1 MNFVTHPSPPTIISI
16 FRVAS
21 YKEVKAVFP
30 DPITVL
36 LIDDQPMI
44 GEAVRRMLLPE
55 KDITFHYCSDPTK
68 AFQVAKACQ
77 PTVILQDL
85 VMPEMEGLVLVR
97 FLRAENS
104 PTKFVPLI
112 VLSSKEE
119 PLIKAKAF
127 ELGANDY
134 IVKLPDKAELI
145 ARIRYHSKA
154 YVNLLKRNEAEAI
167 LQSENFRMAKE
178 LDMLR
183 QMQHMILPT
192 SDELSAIEGLE
203 IAGFMEPADE
213 VGGDYYDV
221 LYTDGIV
228 TIGIGDVTG
237 HGLESGIL
245 MVMTQTA
252 VRTLKEIRELDPI
265 KFLDALNRT
274 LYKNVRRMNSEK
286 SLTLVILTYTR
297 GRISI
302 SGQHEETIVVRKGGL
317 VERINTMNL
326 GFPIGLDEEILEFI
340 NHTTVELN
348 EGDGIVLYTDGIPEA
363 YNMERQQ
370 YGIETLCEVASRNW
384 DKSAEEIKQA
394 IIDDVKEF
402 IGEQK
407 VYDDIT
413 LVVLKQK
420 EFPVEEEEE
429 IVEEDVVDAEEE
441 IIEESEPIEEEI
453 EEIVEEVK
461 PTIKQKPKGKE
472 KKKFSFFGRS

>member
-1 MNFVTHPSPPTIISI
+1 MIAEMI
-16 FRVAS
+16 
-21 YKEVKAVFP
+21 E

-55 KDITFHYCSDPTK
+55 KDITFHYCNDPTQALK
-68 AFQVAKACQ
+68 VARACQ

-97 FLRAENS
+97 FLRAKNA
-104 PTKFVPLI
+104 PTRYVPLI

-127 ELGANDY
+127 ALGANDY

-167 LQSENFRMAKE
+167 LQAENFRMAKE

-183 QMQHMILPT
+183 QMQQMILPT
-192 SDELSAIEGLE
+192 SDELDAIEGLE

-221 LYTDGIV
+221 LYVDGVV

-252 VRTLKEIRELDPI
+252 VRTLKEIRELDPV
-265 KFLDALNRT
+265 KFLAALNRT
-274 LYKNVRRMNSEK
+274 IYKNVTRMNSEK
-286 SLTLVILTYTR
+286 NLTLVILTYTK
-297 GRISI
+297 GRVSI
-302 SGQHEETIVVRKGGL
+302 SGQHEETLVVRKGGH

-326 GFPIGLDEEILEFI
+326 GFPIGLDEEIIEFI
-340 NHTTVELN
+340 NHTTIELK

-363 YNMERQQ
+363 YNIQKKQ
-370 YGIETLCEVASRNW
+370 YGLEKLCEVISQNW
-384 DKSAEEIKQA
+384 EVSAEEIKQA
-394 IIDDVKEF
+394 IIDDLKEF
-402 IGEQK
+402 IGLQK
-407 VYDDIT
+407 VFDDIT
-413 LVVLKQK
+413 LVVIKQQ
-420 EFPVEEEEE
+420 EQYEEMEALEEE
-429 IVEEDVVDAEEE
+429 
-441 IIEESEPIEEEI
+441 EPIEE
-453 EEIVEEVK
+453 VK
-461 PTIKQKPKGKE
+461 ETVKA
-472 KKKFSFFGRS
+472 KKKFNFFGN

>member
-1 MNFVTHPSPPTIISI
+1 MITEMI
-16 FRVAS
+16 
-21 YKEVKAVFP
+21 E

-55 KDITFHYCSDPTK
+55 KDITFHYCNDPTQALK
-68 AFQVAKACQ
+68 VARACQ

-97 FLRAENS
+97 FLRAKNA
-104 PTKFVPLI
+104 PTRYVPLI

-127 ELGANDY
+127 ALGANDY
-134 IVKLPDKAELI
+134 VVKLPDKAELI

-167 LQSENFRMAKE
+167 LRAENFRMAKE

-183 QMQHMILPT
+183 QMQQMILPT
-192 SDELSAIEGLE
+192 SDELDAIEGLE

-221 LYTDGIV
+221 LYVDGVV

-252 VRTLKEIRELDPI
+252 VRTLKEIRELDPV
-265 KFLDALNRT
+265 KFLAALNRT
-274 LYKNVRRMNSEK
+274 IYKNVTRMNSEK
-286 SLTLVILTYTR
+286 NLTLVILTYTK
-297 GRISI
+297 GRVSI
-302 SGQHEETIVVRKGGL
+302 SGQHEETLVVRKGGH

-340 NHTTVELN
+340 NHTTIELK

-363 YNMERQQ
+363 YNIQKKQ
-370 YGIETLCEVASRNW
+370 YGLEKLCEVISQNW
-384 DKSAEEIKQA
+384 DGSAEEIKQA
-394 IIDDVKEF
+394 IIDDLKEF
-402 IGEQK
+402 IGLQK
-407 VYDDIT
+407 VFDDIT
-413 LVVLKQK
+413 LVVIKQQ
-420 EFPVEEEEE
+420 EQYEEMGALEEE
-429 IVEEDVVDAEEE
+429 
-441 IIEESEPIEEEI
+441 EPIEE
-453 EEIVEEVK
+453 VK
-461 PTIKQKPKGKE
+461 ETVKA
-472 KKKFSFFGRS
+472 KKKFNFFGN

>member
-1 MNFVTHPSPPTIISI
+1 MT
-16 FRVAS
+16 
-21 YKEVKAVFP
+21 E

-55 KDITFHYCSDPTK
+55 KDITFHYCSDPTQAIK
-68 AFQVAKACQ
+68 VARSCQ

-85 VMPEMEGLVLVR
+85 VMPEMDGLVLVR
-97 FLRAENS
+97 FLRANNA
-104 PTKFVPLI
+104 PTKYVPLI

-127 ELGANDY
+127 ALGANDY

-183 QMQHMILPT
+183 QMQQMILPT
-192 SDELSAIEGLE
+192 ADELDAIEGLE

-213 VGGDYYDV
+213 IGGDYYDV
-221 LYTDGIV
+221 LYVDGIV

-252 VRTLKEIRELDPI
+252 VRTLKEIRELDPV

-274 LYKNVRRMNSEK
+274 IYKNVRRMNSEK
-286 SLTLVILTYTR
+286 NLTLVILTYTK

-317 VERINTMNL
+317 VERVDTMNL
-326 GFPIGLDEEILEFI
+326 GFPIGLDEEITEFI
-340 NHTTVELN
+340 NHTIIELK

-363 YNMERQQ
+363 YNLDKEQ
-370 YGIETLCEVASRNW
+370 YGLDKFCEVISHNW
-384 DKSAEEIKQA
+384 AGSAEEIKQA
-394 IIDDVKEF
+394 IVDDLKQF
-402 IGEQK
+402 IGKQK
-407 VYDDIT
+407 VFDDIT
-413 LVVLKQK
+413 LLVIKQ
-420 EFPVEEEEE
+420 EASDNLESFEEEASDYLESLEE
-429 IVEEDVVDAEEE
+429 PEL
-441 IIEESEPIEEEI
+441 
-453 EEIVEEVK
+453 VEEVK
-461 PTIKQKPKGKE
+461 E
-472 KKKFSFFGRS
+472 NVNKKNIFNLFRN

>member
-1 MNFVTHPSPPTIISI
+1 MTQ
-16 FRVAS
+16 
-21 YKEVKAVFP
+21 

-36 LIDDQPMI
+36 LIDDQPII
-44 GEAVRRMLLPE
+44 GEAVRRMLMPE

-68 AFQVAKACQ
+68 AIKAALSCQ
-77 PTVILQDL
+77 PTIILQDL

-97 FLRAENS
+97 FLRAINS
-104 PTKFVPLI
+104 PTKDVPLI

-154 YVNLLKRNEAEAI
+154 YVNFLKRQEAEAI
-167 LQSENFRMAKE
+167 LQAENLRMAKE

-183 QMQHMILPT
+183 QMQQMILPT
-192 SDELSAIEGLE
+192 SDELDAIEGLE
-203 IAGFMEPADE
+203 ISGFMEPADE

-228 TIGIGDVTG
+228 TIGVGDVTG

-252 VRTLKEIRELDPI
+252 VRTLKEIRELDPV

-286 SLTLVILTYTR
+286 SLTLVILTYTK
-297 GRISI
+297 GRVSI
-302 SGQHEETIVVRKGGL
+302 SGQHEETIIVRKGGH
-317 VERINTMNL
+317 VERINTMDL
-326 GFPIGLDEEILEFI
+326 GFPIGIDEEIVDCI
-340 NHTTVELN
+340 NPITIKLN

-363 YNMERQQ
+363 YNMERDQFS
-370 YGIETLCEVASRNW
+370 IERLCDVASKNW
-384 DKSAEEIKQA
+384 HKSAEEIKQA
-394 IIDDVKEF
+394 IIDDVKGF
-402 IGEQK
+402 IGKQK

-413 LVVLKQK
+413 LVVIKQK
-420 EFPVEEEEE
+420 EFPNEEE
-429 IVEEDVVDAEEE
+429 IEEEE
-441 IIEESEPIEEEI
+441 IIEEIEEEEI
-453 EEIVEEVK
+453 EEPKPKPSPEVK
-461 PTIKQKPKGKE
+461 QIPVKRKQ
-472 KKKFSFFGRS
+472 FRLFR

>member
-1 MNFVTHPSPPTIISI
+1 MV
-16 FRVAS
+16 
-21 YKEVKAVFP
+21 

-55 KDITFHYCSDPTK
+55 KDITFHYISDPTK
-68 AFQVAKACQ
+68 ALITAKECN

-85 VMPEMEGLVLVR
+85 VMPQMDGLLLVQ
-97 FLRAENS
+97 FLRAKNA
-104 PTKFVPLI
+104 PTKYVPLI

-134 IVKLPDKAELI
+134 IVKLPDKAELL

-167 LQSENFRMAKE
+167 LQAENFRMAKE

-183 QMQHMILPT
+183 QMQQMILPT
-192 SDELSAIEGLE
+192 SDELDAIEGLE

-252 VRTLKEIRELDPI
+252 VRTLKEIRELDPV

-274 LYKNVRRMNSEK
+274 IYKNVRRMNSEK
-286 SLTLVILTYTR
+286 NLTLVILTYTK

-302 SGQHEETIVVRKGGL
+302 SGQHEETIVVRKGGQI
-317 VERINTMNL
+317 ERVNTMNL
-326 GFPIGLDEEILEFI
+326 GFPIGLDEEITDFI
-340 NHTTVELN
+340 NHTIIELN

-363 YNMERQQ
+363 YNMQKKQ
-370 YGIETLCEVASRNW
+370 YGIEKLCEIISENW
-384 DKSAEEIKQA
+384 AGSAEEIKQA
-394 IIDDVKEF
+394 IVDDVKQF
-402 IGEQK
+402 IGKQK
-407 VYDDIT
+407 VFDDIT

-420 EFPVEEEEE
+420 EFEDEEMLEDEEPPE
-429 IVEEDVVDAEEE
+429 
-441 IIEESEPIEEEI
+441 IEESAELEEEF
-453 EEIVEEVK
+453 EEVK
-461 PTIKQKPKGKE
+461 PNVKE
-472 KKKFSFFGRS
+472 KKKFGFFRK